1 MQTRKV
7 SKDSMIMFRKNQYS
21 VDPKYIGKT
30 VEIKLSPINK
40 SIKIYYMGVEIRS
53 HNLTDKQFNY
63 NEDDYKAI
71 LKTDLFKDR
80 SEDELNKYMSENL
93 KAYDCL

>member
-1 MQTRKV
+1 
-7 SKDSMIMFRKNQYS
+7 
-21 VDPKYIGKT
+21 
-30 VEIKLSPINK
+30 
-40 SIKIYYMGVEIRS
+40 MGVEISS

-93 KAYDCL
+93 KACDSLIVCKELDL

>member
-1 MQTRKV
+1 
-7 SKDSMIMFRKNQYS
+7 
-21 VDPKYIGKT
+21 
-30 VEIKLSPINK
+30 
-40 SIKIYYMGVEIRS
+40 MGVEIRS
-53 HNLTDKQFNY
+53 HNLTNKQFNY

-80 SEDELNKYMSENL
+80 SEGELNKYMSENH

>member
-1 MQTRKV
+1 
-7 SKDSMIMFRKNQYS
+7 
-21 VDPKYIGKT
+21 
-30 VEIKLSPINK
+30 
-40 SIKIYYMGVEIRS
+40 MGVEISS

-93 KAYDCL
+93 